1 MTNYD
6 IQNLINNIDIEE
18 FKKCLAQTKSKDLVM
33 IYKAITGLVSV
44 CHKCV
49 NLPIIVFTLSELQY
63 VYALEITNRYLFG
76 HEDDIRTL
84 DIPFECLPEYIRT
97 VE

>member
-6 IQNLINNIDIEE
+6 IQNLINNIDIEN
-18 FKKCLAQTKSKDLVM
+18 FKQCLADTKSDDLVK
-33 IYKAITGLVSV
+33 IYKAITELVGV

-49 NLPIIVFTLSELQY
+49 NLPIIVFTLSEIQY
-63 VYALEITNRYLFG
+63 VYALEITNRYLYG
-76 HEDDIRTL
+76 HKDDIRAL

-97 VE
+97 VD